1 MKKGTKKTEDA
12 QPPEET
18 PGEPVMERRGF
29 MKAGIGAMSV
39 CYVGAVAYP
48 VYRYLAAPEKRA
60 AELAAI
66 SQIALPADKLP
77 PPGSALMFKFGNRPA
92 LLIHLADGTKVCLDA
107 VCTHLGCTVKFE
119 ADANPPRIHCA
130 CHGGVYDVKTGK
142 NVSGPPPK
150 PLKTY
155 NLEIA
160 NGQII
165 VSRA

>member
-1 MKKGTKKTEDA
+1 VKKDSKKTEA
-12 QPPEET
+12 SQPQEAPD
-18 PGEPVMERRGF
+18 EPVMGRRGF
-29 MKAGIGAMSV
+29 VKAGIGAMSV
-39 CYVGAVAYP
+39 CYVGAIAYP

-60 AELAAI
+60 AELAAV
-66 SQIALPADKLP
+66 SQIAMPVDKLP
-77 PPGSALMFKFGNRPA
+77 PAGSALMFKFGSRPA

-130 CHGGVYDVKTGK
+130 CHGGVYDAATGK

-165 VSRA
+165 ISRA